1 MRASILLALLP
12 AVLGAP
18 TRRSEPAPLHVP
30 RDVDSL
36 IKDTYIVKYKDITAF
51 SAVDEGIKVLAGKPA
66 HVFKGAF
73 KGFAGKIDAEALEIL
88 RDDPS
93 VDFIEQDAIV
103 SLSAYTTQSNAP
115 WGLARISHRAR
126 GATGYTYDT
135 SAGSGTCSYI
145 VDTGIQANHP
155 DFGGRATQLI
165 SYAGNNADGNGH
177 GTHVAGTIGSNTYG
191 VAKRTTLLGVKV
203 LSDSGSGSISGIIS
217 GLNYVVSDARSRSCP
232 NGAFA
237 NMSLGGGYSA
247 SLNSAAKGLI
257 DNNIFL
263 AVAAGNE
270 NQNAANV
277 SPASEPTV
285 CTVGATTSAD
295 AKASFSNYGALVD
308 IFAPGQG
315 ILSTW
320 IGSSTNSISGTSMAS
335 PHIAG
340 LAAYLAG
347 LEGYPGAQAACN
359 RIIALATT
367 GVITGLPSGTPNRLA
382 FNGNPSG

>member
-1 MRASILLALLP
+1 MRFSVVLALLP
-12 AVLGAP
+12 AALAAP
-18 TRRSEPAPLHVP
+18 TRRDEPAPLHIP

-51 SAVDEGIKVLAGKPA
+51 SAVDEGLKILPGKPER
-66 HVFKGAF
+66 VYKGAF
-73 KGFAGKIDAEALEIL
+73 KGFSGKLDAKTLATL

-103 SLSAYTTQSNAP
+103 TINAFTTQSNAP
-115 WGLARISHRAR
+115 WGLARLSTRQR
-126 GATGYTYDT
+126 GPTGYTYDT
-135 SAGSGTCSYI
+135 SAGAGTCSYI
-145 VDTGIQANHP
+145 IDTGIQANHP

-165 SYAGNNADGNGH
+165 SYAGANSDGNGH
-177 GTHVAGTIGSNTYG
+177 GTHVAGTIGSKTYG
-191 VAKRTTLLGVKV
+191 VAKATTLLGIKV
-203 LSDSGSGSISGIIS
+203 LSNSGSGSISGILS
-217 GLNYVVSDARSRSCP
+217 GINYVINDARSRSCP

-247 SLNSAAKGLI
+247 SLNSGAKSLI

-285 CTVGATTSAD
+285 CTVGASTSSD
-295 AKASFSNYGALVD
+295 GKASFSNYGPLVD
-308 IFAPGQG
+308 VFAPGQG

-347 LEGYPGAQAACN
+347 LEGYPGAQALCN
-359 RIIALATT
+359 RIIALSTT
-367 GVITGLPSGTPNRLA
+367 GALTGLPSGTPNRLA
-382 FNGNPSG
+382 FNGNPSA